1 MTELELKQLLSR
13 ITRPDETA
21 RTAAHAHWASLA
33 KPLGGLGRLETML
46 EDAAALTGTAELA
59 FSRRAVLVLCADNGV
74 VAQGV
79 SQTDQSVTRAVA
91 ENLAAR
97 RTSVC
102 QMAKTARCE
111 VVPVDLGMA
120 GEPVPGVQNCRIAAG
135 TADFTKGPAMTRAE
149 AVEAIGRGISLTRQL
164 AAEGYGLVA
173 TGEMGIGNTTTSS
186 AVAAVLLAQ
195 PVQTMTGRGA
205 GLSDAGLARK
215 VDTIRRGI
223 ACNVPNPDD
232 VLDVL
237 GKLGGF
243 DIAGLCGVFL
253 GGALAGVPVLAL
265 PARGGRF
272 YDWENNG
279 MPDAIAQLLNEGKV
293 QLFCADAMDG
303 EGLLNGD
310 LPQRR
315 RAELQEKYFVYLTAE
330 LAPRILTLNNAK
342 KGTRIWTAGVDLG
355 AYHAVHCRLRRPTL
369 FAGAVGMGGIY
380 DLTRFWGTDSDD
392 MVLRCAPLA
401 YLQENG
407 IANKLALTKAEE
419 NRLILCAGQGA
430 YEGDA
435 LDDTQALADLLK
447 DQEMPAHLEIWG
459 GDVSHDWYWWGKMWS
474 LFAPRILEVK

>member
-1 MTELELKQLLSR
+1 
-13 ITRPDETA
+13 
-21 RTAAHAHWASLA
+21 
-33 KPLGGLGRLETML
+33 
-46 EDAAALTGTAELA
+46 
-59 FSRRAVLVLCADNGV
+59 
-74 VAQGV
+74 
-79 SQTDQSVTRAVA
+79 
-91 ENLAAR
+91 
-97 RTSVC
+97 
-102 QMAKTARCE
+102 
-111 VVPVDLGMA
+111 
-120 GEPVPGVQNCRIAAG
+120 
-135 TADFTKGPAMTRAE
+135 
-149 AVEAIGRGISLTRQL
+149 
-164 AAEGYGLVA
+164 
-173 TGEMGIGNTTTSS
+173 
-186 AVAAVLLAQ
+186 
-195 PVQTMTGRGA
+195 MTGRGA
-205 GLSDAGLARK
+205 GLSDEGLARK
-215 VDTIRRGI
+215 VDAICRGI
-223 ACNVPNPDD
+223 LCNEPDPED
-232 VLDVL
+232 TLDVL
-237 GKLGGF
+237 SKLGGF

-392 MVLRCAPLA
+392 MVLRCSPLA
-401 YLQENG
+401 YLQESG

-419 NRLILCAGQGA
+419 NCLILCAGQGA

-447 DQEMPAHLEIWG
+447 DQGMPAHLEVWG